1 MTNTRLIFPS
11 VNRLL
16 SVDRELSHLLGDAL
30 GAAAPRPAQRWTP
43 AIDIAERADGYMLAV
58 EIPGVDPSSLDITF
72 DNHRLTIRGAKT
84 ASFATTEGENGTA
97 SSNGTGA
104 FKAIAVERLSGAFER
119 VLTLPDD
126 VDAERIE
133 AKYDRGIL
141 WITVP
146 KAESAKPRKI
156 RIA

>member
-30 GAAAPRPAQRWTP
+30 AVTAPRPAQRWAP
-43 AIDIAERADGYMLAV
+43 AIDIAERNDGYMLAV
-58 EIPGVDPSSLDITF
+58 EIPGVDPASVDVTF
-72 DNHRLTIRGAKT
+72 DGGTLAIRGVKT
-84 ASFATTEGENGTA
+84 PSFPASEGENGTA
-97 SSNGTGA
+97 PSTSVATL
-104 FKAIAVERLSGAFER
+104 KTVAVERLSGAFER
-119 VLTLPDD
+119 VLTLPND

-156 RIA
+156 RVG